1 MQSQTHHIR
10 QQPKTAQTKQ
20 PPNSIPAKCNDG
32 ECFRAFVL
40 NKNESK
46 TNYFHSQPSSHN
58 GVCSQSANR
67 ISCTLFRQFVMHSIC
82 TICTWMTVQWVC
94 AVFLSAY
101 VCVLALELLWVLRVL
116 ADFSAC
122 SVCSPA
128 VNVGHIAS
136 WSFMR
141 NMHIIT
147 GWHTPPYINIKQWH
161 TRCALEKEM
170 VSMYFSSYS
179 S

>member
-1 MQSQTHHIR
+1 MSSLGHNPKPITDNKPKHH
-10 QQPKTAQTKQ
+10 KQ
-20 PPNSIPAKCNDG
+20 NSIPVKCNDG

-46 TNYFHSQPSSHN
+46 TNYFRPQPSSHN

-67 ISCTLFRQFVMHSIC
+67 ISCTLFRQFVKHSIC

-101 VCVLALELLWVLRVL
+101 VCVFALELLWVLRVM

-136 WSFMR
+136 WSYTP

-147 GWHTPPYINIKQWH
+147 AWHTPPYINIKHWH
-161 TRCALEKEM
+161 TRYALEKEM
-170 VSMYFSSYS
+170 CF
-179 S
+179 